1 MSGSREPAKASNVNK
16 ALGLL
21 LLRAAALVALLG
33 SSALTVDYLSPT
45 PSYCGASSGCGLVQ
59 RSGWGYVGAAHIPL
73 PALGLVGF
81 TALLTLSLLPGRRRF
96 TAGPVALLGGLMG
109 AALLLVQALKL
120 GVFCVLCVTVDTAA
134 LVAAAGGA
142 LVLFAR
148 EPSGEGVATSA
159 NDDAVREPFRDGTWM
174 ALGALAVAAPLLWPS
189 LRPLPDVPR
198 EIASYYVR
206 GKINVVEFVDF
217 ECPFCRLYHPE
228 LKKVAAEYGDRVN
241 LVRLDLPLAM
251 HPQARG
257 AAHAHACAVAKGK
270 SDAMANALFETEDLS
285 RAGLVKAGTS
295 AGLDAKELEACLDAP
310 ATEAAVK
317 KTEAILRD
325 LGLLQGL
332 PTTFIGTKM
341 LVGAEEAPALREA
354 FDHALDAADR
364 GVPAPAYIA
373 ALVAIAGA
381 TLFFG
386 RSRRTPAALP
396 PNAEGAS

>member
-1 MSGSREPAKASNVNK
+1 MNK

-45 PSYCGASSGCGLVQ
+45 PSYCGASSGCGIVQ
-59 RSGWGYVGAAHIPL
+59 HSGWGYLGAAHVPL

-81 TALLTLSLLPGRRRF
+81 TALLTLSLLPGRRRL
-96 TAGPVALLGGLMG
+96 TAAPVALLGGLIG
-109 AALLLVQALKL
+109 AVLLLVQAVKL
-120 GVFCVLCVTVDTAA
+120 GVFCFLCVTVDTAS
-134 LVAAAGGA
+134 LVAAAGAA
-142 LVLFAR
+142 LILFVR
-148 EPSGEGVATSA
+148 EPAEERSA
-159 NDDAVREPFRDGTWM
+159 PGGPDDAVREPFRDVTWM

-189 LRPLPDVPR
+189 LRPLPDVPK
-198 EIASYYVR
+198 EIARYYVR

-228 LKKVAAEYGDRVN
+228 LKKVAAEYGERVN

-257 AAHAHACAVAKGK
+257 AAHAHACAVAKGRG
-270 SDAMANALFETEDLS
+270 DAMANALFETEDLS
-285 RAGLVKAGTS
+285 RAGLLKAGTS
-295 AGLDAKELEACLDAP
+295 VGLDSKELDACLDAP

-325 LGLLQGL
+325 IGMLQGL

-341 LVGAEEAPALREA
+341 LVGAEEAPALRDA

-364 GVPAPAYIA
+364 GVPAPVYVAL
-373 ALVAIAGA
+373 LVAIAGA
-381 TLFFG
+381 TLFLG
-386 RSRRTPAALP
+386 RSRRAPAPLP

>member
-1 MSGSREPAKASNVNK
+1 VNK

-21 LLRAAALVALLG
+21 VLRAAALVALLG
-33 SSALTVDYLSPT
+33 SAALTVDYLSPT
-45 PSYCGASSGCGLVQ
+45 PSYCGGSGGCADV
-59 RSGWGYVGAAHIPL
+59 RDSGWGYLGAAHIPL

-81 TALLTLSLLPGRRRF
+81 TALLTLSLLPGRRRL
-96 TAGPVALLGGLMG
+96 TAGPVAILGGVMG
-109 AALLLVQALKL
+109 ALLLLVQAFVLR
-120 GVFCVLCVTVDTAA
+120 VFCSLCVTVDTAA

-142 LVLFAR
+142 LVFFAR
-148 EPSGEGVATSA
+148 DPKSEETTSGSE
-159 NDDAVREPFRDGTWM
+159 DAVREPFRDVTWM

-189 LRPLPDVPR
+189 LRPMPDVPK
-198 EIASYYVR
+198 EIARYYVR

-228 LKKVAAEYGDRVN
+228 LKKVAADYGDRVN

-257 AAHAHACAVAKGK
+257 AAHAHACAVVKGRG
-270 SDAMANALFETEDLS
+270 DAMANALFETEDLS
-285 RAGLVKAGTS
+285 RAGLLKAGTT
-295 AGLDAKELEACLDAP
+295 AGLDAKELDACLDAP

-325 LGLLQGL
+325 LGMLQGL
-332 PTTFIGTKM
+332 PTTFIGAKM
-341 LVGAEEAPALREA
+341 LVGAEEAPAIREA

-373 ALVAIAGA
+373 ALLAIAGA

-386 RSRRTPAALP
+386 RTRRAPAPLP
-396 PNAEGAS
+396 PNAERAS